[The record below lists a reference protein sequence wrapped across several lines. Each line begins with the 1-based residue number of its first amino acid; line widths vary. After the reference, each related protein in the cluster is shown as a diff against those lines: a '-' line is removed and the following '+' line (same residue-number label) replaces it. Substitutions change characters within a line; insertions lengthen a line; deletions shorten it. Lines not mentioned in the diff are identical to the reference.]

1 MLLKLNSLTMMYI
14 FKVDVPLCDLT
25 VTIYITTVNIS
36 MFWSLLKQHV
46 SIYVA
51 HLQAKYT

>member
-1 MLLKLNSLTMMYI
+1 MMYI